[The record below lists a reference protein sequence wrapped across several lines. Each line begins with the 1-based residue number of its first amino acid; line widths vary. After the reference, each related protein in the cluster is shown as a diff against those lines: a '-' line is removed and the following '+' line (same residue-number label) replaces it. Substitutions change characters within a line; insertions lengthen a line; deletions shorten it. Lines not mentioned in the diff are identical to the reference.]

1 MKVTVDRIE
10 SGIAVLLIRPEEKYS
25 LEIPVDYLPEETR
38 ESDILSVDFKREINE
53 TEEAKERVRDLIEK
67 LKNK

>member
-10 SGIAVLLIRPEEKYS
+10 NGIAVLLIRPAEEYS
-25 LEIPVDYLPEETR
+25 CEIPVDYLPSETG
-38 ESDILSVDFKREINE
+38 EGDILLVDFKREINE
-53 TEEAKERVRDLIEK
+53 TEEARKRVRGLIEK